1 MNSAWTAGRFVR
13 SQEPGR
19 ETATIRCWA
28 MPSLANVVSVARMTW
43 QPDSLLFERWA
54 ESDPKWVRVP
64 SLFRLFHDGEGG
76 VEVTEIEALVIIGR
90 WGVAGSRSN

>member
-1 MNSAWTAGRFVR
+1 
-13 SQEPGR
+13 
-19 ETATIRCWA
+19 
-28 MPSLANVVSVARMTW
+28 MPSLRSVVSMARMTSR
-43 QPDSLLFERWA
+43 PGYLLIERWA

-64 SLFRLFHDGEGG
+64 SLFRLLHDGEGG